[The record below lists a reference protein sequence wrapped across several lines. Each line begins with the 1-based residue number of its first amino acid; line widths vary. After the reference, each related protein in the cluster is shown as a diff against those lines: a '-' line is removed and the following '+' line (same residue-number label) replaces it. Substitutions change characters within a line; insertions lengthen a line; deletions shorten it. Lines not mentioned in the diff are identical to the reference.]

1 MFVSRQQSSRPNKS
15 TPLAK
20 KTETAPISYS
30 FEKKWTI
37 ENKILIYRMAEKQE
51 EVSRNSEVVTELPLE
66 DLSPDKTDI
75 KRQSVESDIVKSKDE
90 EVAATPEKKT
100 QSIS

>member
-15 TPLAK
+15 TPLPK

-30 FEKKWTI
+30 FEKNWSI

-90 EVAATPEKKT
+90 EVAATTEKKT